1 MKNIHLLPTDKQSKL
16 HKIGNELGFTEIPN
30 DNFIA
35 IQLHVFVTNDEEIK
49 EGDWFYEIRT
59 RQSNVVK
66 RKFEFTS
73 VNENCK
79 KIVLT
84 NNNTLIENNVQEV
97 DDDFLRWL
105 VKNPSCENIEV
116 KKEYITP
123 LGDIVETCY
132 DNERLNYKITIPKEE
147 LNQETLEEAAEKYS
161 KRSSASVFQENHK
174 KDFINGAKW
183 QQEHEQFFN
192 DDRVKT
198 LEKSMEYLLKRQE
211 TMFSGD
217 EVYDILIHHT
227 VELFKKEPITLEDFW
242 NKFKK

>member
-105 VKNPSCENIEV
+105 VKNPTCEEV
-116 KKEYITP
+116 EVIKYE
-123 LGDIVETCY
+123 
-132 DNERLNYKITIPKEE
+132 DNNSPILIKDKTFHYKITIPKEE
-147 LNQETLEEAAEKYS
+147 LNQETLEEAAKNYAIK
-161 KRSSASVFQENHK
+161 KRQRKHLSNREFDLCQG
-174 KDFINGAKW
+174 DFINGAKW
-183 QQEHEQFFN
+183 QHEQFFN

-198 LEKSMEYLLKRQE
+198 LEKGMEYLLKRQE